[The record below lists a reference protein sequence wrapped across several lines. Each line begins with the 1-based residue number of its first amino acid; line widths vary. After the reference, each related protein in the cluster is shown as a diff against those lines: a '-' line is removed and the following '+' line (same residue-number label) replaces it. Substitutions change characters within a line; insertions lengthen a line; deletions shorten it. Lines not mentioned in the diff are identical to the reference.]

1 MKLVEKHKIYKSHP
15 VYSKLD
21 EMSRKA
27 NNLYNQCVYFAKNS
41 ENLSEDLKNLD
52 KEMKS
57 FPDEHDNYRSFGHTK
72 CAQQILR
79 LFHQNLRSY
88 FASIKDY
95 KKNPTKYTGMP
106 RFPKFRKSGE
116 RFQVIFTN
124 QSAKLDGQIINIASK
139 TFENKLFIRL
149 RTNSA
154 KKLCQ
159 VVFAP
164 RNDHFL
170 VYVIYEVDNSIIS
183 QKSNKVAAIDIGLTN
198 LATVTFSEQYEP
210 ILYRSDLLKINKDFN
225 RITADYVSILK
236 KTQNKYT
243 SKRRNRLSEK
253 YAGLIEDRLH
263 KISRSII
270 NDLSQRGVSTVVV
283 GKNTGQK
290 INNKLKNFVQV
301 PLFRLIEMIKYK
313 AELAGI
319 KFIQVNESYT
329 SGTSFLD
336 NELPTK
342 AFYNKERR
350 KFRGLFLSN
359 KLKRINADVN
369 ASFQIMKKIYEKFT
383 YDDSVKYANPI
394 VKTICQDVQY
404 ILDH

>member
-15 VYSKLD
+15 SYSKLD
-21 EMSRKA
+21 DMSRKA

-52 KEMKS
+52 KLMKS
-57 FPDEHDNYRSFGHTK
+57 FPDEHDNYRSLGYAA
-72 CAQQILR
+72 CAQQIIR

-95 KKNPTKYTGMP
+95 KKNPAKYTSMP
-106 RFPKFRKSGE
+106 RFPRFRKSGD
-116 RFQVIFTN
+116 RFQVIFTSQN
-124 QSAKLDGQIINIASK
+124 TRLVDRVVTIAPR
-139 TFENKLFIRL
+139 TFENKLSIRL
-149 RTNSA
+149 RTNSI

-164 RNDHFL
+164 RNDYFL
-170 VYVIYEVDNSIIS
+170 VHVIYESYDPIIS
-183 QKSNKVAAIDIGLTN
+183 QNSNKVAAIDIGLTN
-198 LATVTFSEQYEP
+198 LATVTFSEKHEP
-210 ILYRSDLLKINKDFN
+210 ILYRSDLVKINKDFN
-225 RITADYVSILK
+225 RLNAEYVSILK
-236 KTQNKYT
+236 KTQNKDT
-243 SKRRNRLSEK
+243 SKRRKRLSEK

-263 KISRSII
+263 KISRAIV
-270 NDLSQRGVSTVVV
+270 NDLSQRGVSTLVV

-290 INNKLKNFVQV
+290 IGNKLKNFVQV

-313 AELAGI
+313 SELAGI

-342 AFYNKERR
+342 TFYNKERR

-359 KLKRINADVN
+359 NLKRINADVN
-369 ASFQIMKKIYEKFT
+369 ASFQIMKKVYEKFA
-383 YDDSVKYANPI
+383 YDSSVKYANPI
-394 VKTICQDVQY
+394 VKTIC
-404 ILDH
+404 

>member
-1 MKLVEKHKIYKSHP
+1 MKLVEKHKIYKSHLA
-15 VYSKLD
+15 YSKLD
-21 EMSRKA
+21 KMSRKA
-27 NNLYNQCVYFAKNS
+27 NNLYNQCVYLAKNS

-52 KEMKS
+52 KTMKS
-57 FPDEHDNYRSFGHTK
+57 FPDEHDNYRSLGYAA

-79 LFHQNLRSY
+79 SFHQNLRGY

-95 KKNPTKYTGMP
+95 KKNPTKYAGMP
-106 RFPKFRKSGE
+106 RFPKFRKSSD

-124 QSAKLDGQIINIASK
+124 QAAKLTDKVINIAPRV
-139 TFENKLFIRL
+139 FENKLCIRL
-149 RTNSA
+149 RTDAA

-164 RNDHFL
+164 RNDYFL
-170 VYVIYEVDNSIIS
+170 VYVIYEADDPVIS
-183 QKSNKVAAIDIGLTN
+183 QNSNKVAAIDIGLTN

-210 ILYRSDLLKINKDFN
+210 ILYRSDLVKINKDFN
-225 RITADYVSILK
+225 RLNAEYVSILK
-236 KTQNKYT
+236 KTQNRYT
-243 SKRRNRLSEK
+243 SKRRQRLSKK
-253 YAGLIEDRLH
+253 YAGLIDDRLH
-263 KISRSII
+263 KISRAII
-270 NDLSQRGVSTVVV
+270 DDLSHRGVSTLVV

-336 NELPTK
+336 NESPTK
-342 AFYNKERR
+342 EFYNKERR
-350 KFRGLFLSN
+350 KFRGLFISN
-359 KLKRINADVN
+359 DLKRINADVN
-369 ASFQIMKKIYEKFT
+369 ASFQIMKKVYEKFT
-383 YDDSVKYANPI
+383 YDSSVKYANPN
-394 VKTICQDVQY
+394 VKTIC
-404 ILDH
+404 

>member
-15 VYSKLD
+15 AYPKLD

-52 KEMKS
+52 KVMKS
-57 FPDEHDNYRSFGHTK
+57 FPDEHDNYRSFGYAA
-72 CAQQILR
+72 CAQQIVR
-79 LFHQNLRSY
+79 LFYQNLRSY

-95 KKNPTKYTGMP
+95 KKNPTKYTGTP

-124 QSAKLDGQIINIASK
+124 QAAILDGQIVKIVPRA
-139 TFENKLFIRL
+139 FENKLSIRL
-149 RTNSA
+149 RTNSV

-159 VVFAP
+159 VTFAP
-164 RNDHFL
+164 RNDYFL
-170 VYVIYEVDNSIIS
+170 AYVIYDVDDQTIS
-183 QKSNKVAAIDIGLTN
+183 KKSNKVAAIDIGLTN
-198 LATVTFSEQYEP
+198 LATVTFSDQYEP
-210 ILYRSDLLKINKDFN
+210 ILYRSDLVKINKDFN
-225 RITADYVSILK
+225 RLNADYVSILK

-253 YAGLIEDRLH
+253 YAGLIDDRLH
-263 KISRSII
+263 KISRAIV
-270 NDLSQRGVSTVVV
+270 NDLSHRGVSTVIV

-290 INNKLKNFVQV
+290 INCKLKNFVQV
-301 PLFRLIEMIKYK
+301 PLFRLIKMIKYK
-313 AELAGI
+313 AELDGI
-319 KFIQVNESYT
+319 TFIQVNESYT

-342 AFYNKERR
+342 AFYDKDRR
-350 KFRGLFLSN
+350 RSRGLFLSN

-369 ASFQIMKKIYEKFT
+369 ASFQIMKKVYEKFT
-383 YDDSVKYANPI
+383 YDAVVKYANPI
-394 VKTICQDVQY
+394 VKTIC
-404 ILDH
+404 

>member
-15 VYSKLD
+15 VYFKLD
-21 EMSRKA
+21 HMSRKA
-27 NNLYNQCVYFAKNS
+27 NNLYNQCVYLAKNS

-52 KEMKS
+52 KTMKS
-57 FPDEHDNYRSFGHTK
+57 FPDEHDNYRSFGHSA

-79 LFHQNLRSY
+79 LFQQNLRSY

-95 KKNPTKYTGMP
+95 KKNPKKYTGRP
-106 RFPKFRKSGE
+106 RFPKFRKSGD

-124 QSAKLDGQIINIASK
+124 QSARLDDKIVNIAPRV
-139 TFENKLFIRL
+139 FENKLCTRL
-149 RTNSA
+149 RTNSV

-159 VVFAP
+159 ATFAP
-164 RNDHFL
+164 RNDYFL
-170 VYVIYEVDNSIIS
+170 VYVIYEADDPVIS
-183 QKSNKVAAIDIGLTN
+183 QNSNKVAAIDIGLTD
-198 LATVTFSEQYEP
+198 LATVTFSEQHDP
-210 ILYRSDLLKINKDFN
+210 ILYRSDLVKINKDFN
-225 RITADYVSILK
+225 RLNAKYVSILK

-243 SKRRNRLSEK
+243 SKRRNRISEK

-263 KISRSII
+263 KISRAII
-270 NDLSQRGVSTVVV
+270 NDLSHRGVSTLVV

-342 AFYNKERR
+342 EFYNKERR
-350 KFRGLFLSN
+350 KFRGLFISN
-359 KLKRINADVN
+359 DLKRINADVN
-369 ASFQIMKKIYEKFT
+369 ASFQIMKKVYEKFA
-383 YDDSVKYANPI
+383 YDSSVKYANLI
-394 VKTICQDVQY
+394 VKTIC
-404 ILDH
+404 

>member
-15 VYSKLD
+15 SYSKLD

-27 NNLYNQCVYFAKNS
+27 NNVYNQCVYFAKHS
-41 ENLSEDLKNLD
+41 DNLLEDLKRLD
-52 KEMKS
+52 KVMKS
-57 FPDEHDNYRSFGHTK
+57 FPDEYDNYRSFGHVQ

-95 KKNPTKYTGMP
+95 KKNPSKYTGRP

-124 QSAKLDGQIINIASK
+124 QSAKLVDNVVNIASK
-139 TFENKLFIRL
+139 TFENNLLIKL
-149 RTNSA
+149 RTRSA

-164 RNDHFL
+164 RNGYFL
-170 VYVIYEVDNSIIS
+170 AYVIYEADAIIS
-183 QKSNKVAAIDIGLTN
+183 QHSNKVAAIDIGLSN
-198 LATVTFSEQYEP
+198 LATVTFSEESEP
-210 ILYRSDLLKINKDFN
+210 ILYRSDLTKTNHDFN
-225 RITADYVSILK
+225 RVTSEYVSVLK
-236 KTQNKYT
+236 KTQNKDT
-243 SKRRNRLSEK
+243 SKRRKRLSEK
-253 YAGLIEDRLH
+253 RSGLIEDRLH
-263 KISRSII
+263 KISREII
-270 NDLSQRGVSTVVV
+270 NDLSHRGVSTLVV

-319 KFIQVNESYT
+319 AFIQVNESYT

-336 NELPTK
+336 NELPTNEYYDK
-342 AFYNKERR
+342 SRR
-350 KFRGLFLSN
+350 KYRGLFLSN
-359 KLKRINADVN
+359 ESKRINADVN
-369 ASFQIMKKIYEKFT
+369 ASFQIMKKIYKEFA
-383 YDDSVKYANPI
+383 YNDSIRYANPI
-394 VKTICQDVQY
+394 VKTIC
-404 ILDH
+404 

>member
-15 VYSKLD
+15 SYSKLD
-21 EMSRKA
+21 DMSRKA
-27 NNLYNQCVYFAKNS
+27 NNLYNQCVYLAKNS

-52 KEMKS
+52 KVMKS
-57 FPDEHDNYRSFGHTK
+57 FPDEHDNYRSLGYAA

-106 RFPKFRKSGE
+106 RFPKFRKSGD

-124 QSAKLDGQIINIASK
+124 QSARLDDKIVNIAPRV
-139 TFENKLFIRL
+139 FENKLCIRL
-149 RTNSA
+149 RTNSV

-159 VVFAP
+159 VTFAP
-164 RNDHFL
+164 RNDYFL
-170 VYVIYEVDNSIIS
+170 VYVIYEVDDPVIS
-183 QKSNKVAAIDIGLTN
+183 QNSNKVAAIDIGLIN
-198 LATVTFSEQYEP
+198 LATATFSEEDDP
-210 ILYRSDLLKINKDFN
+210 ILYRSDLVKINKDFN
-225 RITADYVSILK
+225 RLNAKYVSILK

-243 SKRRNRLSEK
+243 SKRRQSLSDK
-253 YAGLIEDRLH
+253 YSSLIEDRLH
-263 KISRSII
+263 KISRAIV
-270 NDLSQRGVSTVVV
+270 NDLSHRGVSTVIV

-290 INNKLKNFVQV
+290 INNQLKNFVQV

-342 AFYNKERR
+342 EFYNKDRR
-350 KFRGLFLSN
+350 KFRGLFISDN
-359 KLKRINADVN
+359 LKRINADVN

-383 YDDSVKYANPI
+383 YDASVKYANPI
-394 VKTICQDVQY
+394 VKTIC
-404 ILDH
+404 

>member
-15 VYSKLD
+15 SYSKLD
-21 EMSRKA
+21 HMSRKA

-41 ENLSEDLKNLD
+41 ENLSDDLKNLD
-52 KEMKS
+52 KVMKS
-57 FPDEHDNYRSFGHTK
+57 FTDEHDNYRSLGYAA
-72 CAQQILR
+72 CAQQIIR

-88 FASIKDY
+88 FASLKDY
-95 KKNPTKYTGMP
+95 EKNPTKYSGMP

-124 QSAKLDGQIINIASK
+124 QAAKLSGQTIKIAPK
-139 TFENKLFIRL
+139 AFENKLCIRL

-159 VVFAP
+159 VTFVP
-164 RNDHFL
+164 RNDYFL
-170 VYVIYEVDNSIIS
+170 VYVIYEADDPVIS
-183 QKSNKVAAIDIGLTN
+183 QNSSKVAAIDIGLSN
-198 LATVTFSEQYEP
+198 LATVTFSEQHEP
-210 ILYRSDLLKINKDFN
+210 ILYRSDLAKINKDFN
-225 RITADYVSILK
+225 RLAAEYVSILK
-236 KTQNKYT
+236 KTQNKST

-263 KISRSII
+263 KISRAII
-270 NDLSQRGVSTVVV
+270 NDLSQRGVSTLVV

-290 INNKLKNFVQV
+290 IGNKLKNFVQV
-301 PLFRLIEMIKYK
+301 PLFRLIYMIKYK

-319 KFIQVNESYT
+319 KFIQVEESYT

-342 AFYNKERR
+342 TFYNKDRR

-359 KLKRINADVN
+359 DLKRINADVN
-369 ASFQIMKKIYEKFT
+369 ASFQIMKKVYEKFT
-383 YDDSVKYANPI
+383 YDSSVKYANPL
-394 VKTICQDVQY
+394 VKTIC
-404 ILDH
+404 

>member
-1 MKLVEKHKIYKSHP
+1 MKLAEKHKIYKSHP
-15 VYSKLD
+15 AYSKLD
-21 EMSRKA
+21 DMSRKA
-27 NNLYNQCVYFAKNS
+27 NNLYNQCIYFAKNS

-52 KEMKS
+52 KSMKS
-57 FPDEHDNYRSFGHTK
+57 FPDEHDNYRSFGYAQ
-72 CAQQILR
+72 CAQQVLR

-95 KKNPTKYTGMP
+95 KKNPTRYTGMP

-116 RFQVIFTN
+116 RHQVIFTN
-124 QSAKLDGQIINIASK
+124 QSARLSGQTIKIAPK
-139 TFENKLFIRL
+139 AFENKLSIKL
-149 RTNSA
+149 RTSSA

-159 VVFAP
+159 VTFAP
-164 RNDHFL
+164 RNDYFL
-170 VYVIYEVDNSIIS
+170 VYVIYETDDQVIS
-183 QKSNKVAAIDIGLTN
+183 QNSNKVAAIDIGLTN
-198 LATVTFSEQYEP
+198 LATVTFSEEDDP
-210 ILYRSDLLKINKDFN
+210 ILYRSDLVKINKDFN
-225 RITADYVSILK
+225 RLTANYVSILK

-253 YAGLIEDRLH
+253 YAGLIDDRLH
-263 KISRSII
+263 KISRAIV
-270 NDLSQRGVSTVVV
+270 NDLSHRGVSAVVV

-313 AELAGI
+313 SELAGI
-319 KFIQVNESYT
+319 NFIQVNESYT

-342 AFYNKERR
+342 EFYNKERR

-359 KLKRINADVN
+359 NLKRINADVN
-369 ASFQIMKKIYEKFT
+369 ASFQIMKKVYEKFI
-383 YDDSVKYANPI
+383 YDSSVKYANPI
-394 VKTICQDVQY
+394 VKTIC
-404 ILDH
+404 

>member
-1 MKLVEKHKIYKSHP
+1 MKLVEKHKIYKTHQA
-15 VYSKLD
+15 YSKPD
-21 EMSRKA
+21 HMSRKA
-27 NNLYNQCVYFAKNS
+27 NNLYNQCVYFAKHS

-52 KEMKS
+52 KVMKS
-57 FPDEHDNYRSFGHTK
+57 FPDEHDNYRSLGYAA

-95 KKNPTKYTGMP
+95 KKNPTKYTSMP
-106 RFPKFRKSGE
+106 RFLKFRKSGE

-124 QSAKLDGQIINIASK
+124 QAAKLRGQIINIAPRI
-139 TFENKLFIRL
+139 FENKLSIRL

-159 VVFAP
+159 VTFAP
-164 RNDHFL
+164 RNDYFL
-170 VYVIYEVDNSIIS
+170 VYVIYESDDLVIS
-183 QKSNKVAAIDIGLTN
+183 QNSNKVAAIDIGLTN

-210 ILYRSDLLKINKDFN
+210 ILYRSDLVKINEDFN
-225 RITADYVSILK
+225 RLNAKYVSILT
-236 KTQNKYT
+236 KTQNKHT

-263 KISRSII
+263 KISGAIV

-290 INNKLKNFVQV
+290 IDNKLKNFVQV

-319 KFIQVNESYT
+319 KFIQVEESYT

-342 AFYNKERR
+342 EFYNKERR
-350 KFRGLFLSN
+350 KFRGLFISN
-359 KLKRINADVN
+359 GLKRINADVN

-383 YDDSVKYANPI
+383 YDSSVKYANPI
-394 VKTICQDVQY
+394 VKTIC
-404 ILDH
+404 